1 MMGRREDKDT
11 VDKGSHLSQKGAK
24 GSGDARSGYLI
35 LEMCAGMQCP
45 FH

>member
-1 MMGRREDKDT
+1 MRRREDSRPLIKAVT
-11 VDKGSHLSQKGAK
+11 SQTQKGAK
-24 GSGDARSGYLI
+24 GSDDARSGYLI